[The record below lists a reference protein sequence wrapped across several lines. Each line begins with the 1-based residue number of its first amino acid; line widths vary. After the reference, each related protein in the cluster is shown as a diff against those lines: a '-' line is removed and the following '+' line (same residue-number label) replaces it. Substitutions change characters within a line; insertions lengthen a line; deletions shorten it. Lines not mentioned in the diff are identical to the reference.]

1 MRRIN
6 CYPRDFSPVQR
17 SCIMETPLT
26 HLWTYLD
33 EALEKVKMDI
43 VMSKWQKE
51 IAVLHI
57 PFDSVKSFYELMISF
72 EWREKHFPQTE
83 SWKEDI
89 TKICE
94 KIIKLKSRLVG
105 I

>member
-1 MRRIN
+1 
-6 CYPRDFSPVQR
+6 
-17 SCIMETPLT
+17 METPLT

-33 EALEKVKMDI
+33 EALEKVNMDF

-51 IAVLHI
+51 IVVLDI
-57 PFDSVKSFYELMISF
+57 PYDSVKSFYKLMISF

-83 SWKEDI
+83 SWKEEI

-94 KIIKLKSRLVG
+94 KNNKTKESTGWNLTSKRGGDIRL
-105 I
+105 